1 MTMLLAIDTSTQM
14 VGIGLHDGKQVL
26 SEYIWRG
33 KARHTVELAPQIA
46 IMMRRVEVKVE
57 DLEGVAVAL
66 GPGSYTGLR
75 IGLALGK
82 GLALSRGLKLVGVP
96 TFDIIALRQPERS
109 APLFVALEAGR
120 GRIVGMWYKWS
131 RKSWRPDGEMLI
143 TSWEKFVQDTSE
155 LCAVCGEI
163 SPVARRLL
171 DDHDRFQIG
180 SPASCLRRPSD
191 LAEIALYRMRSKR
204 RVKPQPI
211 TPIYSAAP

>member
-14 VGIGLHDGKQVL
+14 VGIGLHDGRQVL

-46 IMMRRVEVKVE
+46 IMMRRVDVGMD

-109 APLFVALEAGR
+109 DPLFVALEAGR

-143 TSWEKFVQDTSE
+143 TSWEQFAQDIRE
-155 LCAVCGEI
+155 PCGVCGEI
-163 SPVARRLL
+163 SPRARQLL
-171 DDHDRFQIG
+171 DDHDRFQMG

-191 LAEIALYRMRSKR
+191 LAEIALERMRSKR
-204 RVKPQPI
+204 RVKPSPVN
-211 TPIYSAAP
+211 PIYSAAP